1 MELRQVRYFVAVAET
16 LSFRQAGK
24 HLHLSQPSLSVQI
37 KQLEEELG
45 VPLLR
50 RSKHRVEIT
59 PAGEVFLPAAR
70 EILLK
75 LKQASAAA
83 RHAAS
88 GETGTIRLGFIPT
101 ASFHILPWLL
111 DRIRSTLP
119 LVNVELKE
127 GPEAAQIP
135 GIQSGDLDISLGHLG
150 DNYDKIETMLLVREP
165 INVALPKGHK
175 AARKRSVALK
185 DFEDELLM
193 IPSKDL
199 FPSLYQLIAAA
210 FLQNHVPLNRY
221 QMVEHFHTAVALT
234 MAGAGFA
241 FLPYWAKLSVPEGI
255 VLRPPSF
262 SIAPLDTFALWSSD
276 NPDPLVRRVLSLLK
290 EIRKDFSEQLRWPG
304 RAILSRSH

>member
-16 LSFRQAGK
+16 LSFRQASK

-37 KQLEEELG
+37 KQLEDELG

-50 RSKHRVEIT
+50 RSKRRVEIT

-88 GETGTIRLGFIPT
+88 GEAGTIRLGFIPT
-101 ASFHILPWLL
+101 ASFHILPRLL

-127 GPEAAQIP
+127 GPEAAQVP
-135 GIQSGDLDISLGHLG
+135 GIQSGALDISLGHLG
-150 DNYDKIETMLLVREP
+150 DSYDKIETMLLVREP
-165 INVALPKGHK
+165 IIVALPKGHK
-175 AARKRSVALK
+175 AARKRAMALK
-185 DFEDELLM
+185 DFEDELFM

-199 FPSLYQLIAAA
+199 FPSLHQLIATA
-210 FLQNHVPLNRY
+210 FLQNNVPLNRY

-241 FLPYWAKLSVPEGI
+241 FLPYWAKNAIPEGI

-290 EIRKDFSEQLRWPG
+290 EIRKDITEQLGWPG
-304 RAILSRSH
+304 RASVSRSH